1 MIEAHTPVYLTYAL
15 LLVAGNAFF
24 VAAEFA
30 IVKVRWTRIQEM
42 ASSGLPGSLLAR
54 EVVAN
59 LDQYLSV
66 CQLGVTMVSLGLGWV
81 GEEAF
86 AGLLLPALSDLGAF
100 APATSHA
107 LAFVLAFAI
116 ITFLH
121 VVLGELVP
129 KRVAIRRPGMIAR
142 AAAPVL
148 MSFNRVFYPAL
159 WLLTRSADG
168 VLRLLGVRHTEEA
181 ALSENELR
189 FLFADSIRKG
199 VITPSEAE
207 IMERATRFADR
218 TARDV
223 MVPLDRV
230 VTWRFDRPVEENL
243 AQARAEKHTRY
254 PVYDPQRGDL
264 IGVINLKALALYSEK
279 DAADSEAA
287 RLQDLSIV
295 KELLRVPEDRR
306 IDAVLKEMRRRRLHM
321 AAVVDR
327 QGKAIGILTMEDIIE
342 EIFGEI
348 EDEFE
353 AAPGPATPG
362 SASTGP
368 RASGAGA

>member
-1 MIEAHTPVYLTYAL
+1 MIEPHIPLYLSLAF

-59 LDQYLSV
+59 LDQYLSA

-86 AGLLLPALSDLGAF
+86 TGLLLPLLLGLGAL
-100 APATSHA
+100 ASPTAHTI
-107 LAFVLAFAI
+107 AFVLAFAI
-116 ITFLH
+116 ITALH
-121 VVLGELVP
+121 IVLGELVP
-129 KRVAIRRPGMIAR
+129 KRVAIRRPGRMAR
-142 AAAPVL
+142 VAAPVL
-148 MSFNRVFYPAL
+148 MAFNRVFYPAL
-159 WLLTRSADG
+159 WLLTKSADG
-168 VLRLLGVRHTEEA
+168 ILSLLGLRGHEEPG
-181 ALSENELR
+181 LSENELR
-189 FLFADSIRKG
+189 FLFAESLRKG

-230 VTWRFDRPVEENL
+230 VTWSFDRPIEENL
-243 AQARAEKHTRY
+243 ALARAEKHTRY
-254 PVYDPQRGDL
+254 PVYDARRGDL
-264 IGVINLKALALYSEK
+264 VGVINLKALALYSEK
-279 DAADSEAA
+279 DAADREGQ
-287 RLQDLSIV
+287 RIQDASIV

-321 AAVVDR
+321 AAVVDKE
-327 QGKAIGILTMEDIIE
+327 GKAIGILTMEDIIE

-353 AAPGPATPG
+353 AAPSPPASGPMGAGPAVQ
-362 SASTGP
+362 
-368 RASGAGA
+368 GAR